1 VLVVD
6 HEPLIRWSLA
16 ETLTEAG
23 HTVVLAADR
32 MAALE
37 AVAAGPP
44 FDVVLLDGDLP
55 GSCDLSL
62 LSGLKALAPSAR
74 VILMTAFG
82 SRALER
88 SALSHG
94 ASLVLGKP
102 FDMEDLPALVA

>member
-32 MAALE
+32 MAAFE